1 MRRDQAAIEEL
12 ADPSIRL
19 LYEFYSTQ
27 TTKKPGSI
35 YATYLLDGIPKPVR
49 ESSVNEH
56 QHGGED
62 VRMQSSPYMSSSM
75 SHHEDQEDAI
85 PSRSIVLAS
94 EEDLEGKRDM
104 RVIGFQSTLYCPLLT
119 NISAAKAN
127 FRQIYSIHIY
137 SLGPSRVQVS
147 R

>member
-1 MRRDQAAIEEL
+1 MRRDQPPIGEL

-19 LYEFYSTQ
+19 LYDFYSTQ

-56 QHGGED
+56 QHDGED
-62 VRMQSSPYMSSSM
+62 IRMQSSPYMSSSM

-85 PSRSIVLAS
+85 PSRSIILAS
-94 EEDLEGKRDM
+94 EEDLDGKRDM

-119 NISAAKAN
+119 NISAVKAN
-127 FRQIYSIHIY
+127 FWQIYSIQIY

>member
-1 MRRDQAAIEEL
+1 
-12 ADPSIRL
+12 
-19 LYEFYSTQ
+19 
-27 TTKKPGSI
+27 
-35 YATYLLDGIPKPVR
+35 
-49 ESSVNEH
+49 
-56 QHGGED
+56 
-62 VRMQSSPYMSSSM
+62 MSSSM
-75 SHHEDQEDAI
+75 SHHEDQEDAV

-94 EEDLEGKRDM
+94 EKDLHGKRDV
-104 RVIGFQSTLYCPLLT
+104 RVIGFQSTLYSPLLT

>member
-1 MRRDQAAIEEL
+1 MRRDQPLVEQL
-12 ADPSIRL
+12 ADHSIRL

-35 YATYLLDGIPKPVR
+35 YATYLLDGIPRPVR

-56 QHGGED
+56 QQDGED
-62 VRMQSSPYMSSSM
+62 IPMQSSPYMGSSM

-94 EEDLEGKRDM
+94 GEDLDGKRDM
-104 RVIGFQSTLYCPLLT
+104 RVIRF
-119 NISAAKAN
+119 
-127 FRQIYSIHIY
+127 
-137 SLGPSRVQVS
+137 
-147 R
+147 

>member
-1 MRRDQAAIEEL
+1 MRRDQAPIEEL

-27 TTKKPGSI
+27 TTKNPGSI
-35 YATYLLDGIPKPVR
+35 YATYLLDGIPRPVR

-56 QHGGED
+56 QQDGED
-62 VRMQSSPYMSSSM
+62 TRMQSSPYMSSSV

-85 PSRSIVLAS
+85 PSRTIILAS
-94 EEDLEGKRDM
+94 EEDLDGKREL

-127 FRQIYSIHIY
+127 FRQICSIHIY

>member
-1 MRRDQAAIEEL
+1 MRRDQAPIEEL

-27 TTKKPGSI
+27 TIKKPGSI
-35 YATYLLDGIPKPVR
+35 YATYLLDGIPRPVR

-56 QHGGED
+56 QQDGED
-62 VRMQSSPYMSSSM
+62 TRMQSSPYMSSSM

-94 EEDLEGKRDM
+94 EEDLDGKMDL
-104 RVIGFQSTLYCPLLT
+104 RVIGFQSTPYCQLLT